1 MKLQLVHAPGQN
13 VFTGYGPGFVA
24 INRVRHEYHLLVTG
38 DRIMPWDIAGF
49 EALQAAH
56 FEYLLSFD
64 PEIVVFGTGATLRFP
79 RPDLMKLVAGAS
91 VGLEVMDSHA
101 ACRTYNILTAEGR
114 KVLAAILI
122 A

>member
-1 MKLQLVHAPGQN
+1 MKLQPVHVPGQN

-24 INRVRHEYHLLVTG
+24 INQVRHGNHLLVTA
-38 DRIMPWDIAGF
+38 DRIMPWDISGF
-49 EALQAAH
+49 EALQATH
-56 FEYLLSFD
+56 FEYLLSLQ

-79 RPDLMKLVAGAS
+79 GPNLTKLMARAG